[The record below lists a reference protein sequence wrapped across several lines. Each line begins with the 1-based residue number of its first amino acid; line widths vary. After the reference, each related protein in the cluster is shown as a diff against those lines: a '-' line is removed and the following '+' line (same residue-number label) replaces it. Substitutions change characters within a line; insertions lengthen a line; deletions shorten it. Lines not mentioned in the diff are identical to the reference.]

1 MAWTLREL
9 AFSEIRDLV
18 HRRVSV
24 FKPDDTAS
32 KLLGVLKETGRYE
45 AVVASEG
52 RVGLVTIR
60 DLLDISQP
68 AQTMVDGIWK
78 VIGSM
83 SPSDKVIDV
92 TEAMIRNNVRAIPV
106 VENEEVVG
114 IVSQVDVTNALC
126 DVPELSGTLAKEL
139 MRMPVLSLD
148 VNERVALARR
158 LMLERGFSHIPVVEY
173 NRLVGIVTA
182 ERIVHTFITHISK
195 TTTGDRV
202 GEKVARFP
210 GVVSGIMDLHPLTVG
225 PDASVLE
232 VACGLRD
239 QRKSACVVTDPTM
252 KILGILTPREMIAPL
267 LGFREEGELPIYIVG
282 LSDEDFFDRA
292 VAEEKVRR
300 VVQRSMKI
308 HPHIQ
313 EVSIKV
319 KRSQIQG
326 YRTRYDVTAR
336 ILSPDEQFNVEAD
349 GWSLLVVFDEL
360 CNTLDKALRKSK
372 QEPERSPRRR
382 KFRR

>member
-106 VENEEVVG
+106 VENEEVMG

-239 QRKSACVVTDPTM
+239 QRKSACVVTDLTM

-267 LGFREEGELPIYIVG
+267 LGFRAEGELPIYIVG

-349 GWSLLVVFDEL
+349 GWNLLVVFDEL

-372 QEPERSPRRR
+372 HEPERSPRRR